1 MGNELVVVVYTV
13 MYCRLSWEN
22 KVDLYIIV
30 VVHYCCCTLLLLCHF
45 HSVKLVK
52 NLRML

>member
-30 VVHYCCCTLLLLCHF
+30 VVSFSFCKTSKKLENIVTLTQ
-45 HSVKLVK
+45 S
-52 NLRML
+52 